1 MRTLRQTSLF
11 GLRRERRPALA
22 VVAEKTWPRNLFAIV
37 MTSSL
42 AIIRAAHCARIEAM
56 DRESMIDLLVLDC
69 FEKLSASRHGVWLLG
84 ILRDGFAGFAALS
97 DDELR
102 AEVRRRGLDI
112 EPLDDPAKD
121 GDDWEFPDADP
132 DLVLALAASASFE
145 DA

>member
-1 MRTLRQTSLF
+1 MRTLRRTSLF
-11 GLRRERRPALA
+11 GLCRERRPALA

-42 AIIRAAHCARIEAM
+42 AIIRAAHCAGIEAM

>member
-1 MRTLRQTSLF
+1 
-11 GLRRERRPALA
+11 
-22 VVAEKTWPRNLFAIV
+22 
-37 MTSSL
+37 
-42 AIIRAAHCARIEAM
+42 
-56 DRESMIDLLVLDC
+56 MIDLLVLDC

>member
-1 MRTLRQTSLF
+1 
-11 GLRRERRPALA
+11 
-22 VVAEKTWPRNLFAIV
+22 
-37 MTSSL
+37 
-42 AIIRAAHCARIEAM
+42 M

-69 FEKLSASRHGVWLLG
+69 FEKLSASRQGVWLLG

-102 AEVRRRGLDI
+102 AELRRRGLDA

-121 GDDWEFPDADP
+121 GGDGDWDFPDADP
-132 DLVLALAASASFE
+132 DLVLALAASANCA